1 MHENNII
8 AKAKKGDETAIEY
21 LLSKYEDRLFHL
33 ILKMTMNFD
42 DSKDIMQETF
52 LSAIKNIDRFN
63 QESTFYTWLYR
74 IAINKTLNHI
84 KKAKNRQN
92 ISLEKCCRKM
102 YEMKGLD
109 EHVLSF
115 ELYKR
120 MQEAIHKLPEKYR
133 LPFIMA
139 NMEGLPYSEI
149 ADILKIKENTVK
161 IRLFRARNILKE
173 SLKDYIYEM

>member
-1 MHENNII
+1 MHENDLIV
-8 AKAKKGDETAIEY
+8 KAKKGDEKAIEH

-42 DSKDIMQETF
+42 DSKDILQETF
-52 LSAIKNIDRFN
+52 LSTVKNIGHFN
-63 QESTFYTWLYR
+63 QESAFYTWLYR
-74 IAINKTLNHI
+74 IAINKTLSYI

-92 ISLEKCCRKM
+92 VSLEKCCRKM

-120 MQEAIHKLPEKYR
+120 MQEAIRKLPEKYR

-139 NMEGLPYSEI
+139 NMEGLPYNEI

-161 IRLFRARNILKE
+161 IRLFRARNMLKE
-173 SLKDYIYEM
+173 KLKDYIYEM